1 MVSPATIPERN
12 NRCVSLTSFMLKNV
26 VTVIWLLI
34 LVLASYLK
42 RSREAESVK
51 RPQQGGKRGKFWK
64 SPGERGKIAG
74 LLPGW
79 LSFLDLRPS
88 VFERH
93 RAVKYQ
99 CAGGRVRVGTEVSQA
114 LELVPSA
121 WHCLP
126 QTGLNQTAR
135 DSLQ

>member
-1 MVSPATIPERN
+1 MCEPYEFHVEDGCHCNIAP
-12 NRCVSLTSFMLKNV
+12 V
-26 VTVIWLLI
+26 
-34 LVLASYLK
+34 LVLVSYLK
-42 RSREAESVK
+42 RSRDAESVK
-51 RPQQGGKRGKFWK
+51 RLQQGRKRGKFQE
-64 SPGERGKIAG
+64 SPGELGKIAG
-74 LLPGW
+74 LLSGW

-93 RAVKYQ
+93 RAVEYQ
-99 CAGGRVRVGTEVSQA
+99 RAEGRVRVGTEVPQA

-121 WHCLP
+121 WQCLP